1 MIIRVIFNP
10 VKAKASIY
18 QMKHGFANEAV
29 RATEIRQGT
38 FFQKF
43 YLHWYKFNYFV
54 NVIFMKRSML
64 VTDVGDI
71 LCW

>member
-38 FFQKF
+38 FFFKNSTF
-43 YLHWYKFNYFV
+43 TG
-54 NVIFMKRSML
+54 ISSTICSML
-64 VTDVGDI
+64 Y
-71 LCW
+71 L